1 MISLLDINV
10 LVALAWPNHVHHEPA
25 HRWFRKTGSE
35 GWATC
40 PVTQTGFVRVSSN
53 DRVLPDARPPAEAL
67 AVLER
72 IIRLPGHVFWSD
84 DTSLCTSK
92 FVSRRRLIGHQ
103 QVMDAHLLALALARG
118 GRLATFD
125 RGVLEIVPDSVPE
138 DRAACVIPA
147 S

>member
-1 MISLLDINV
+1 VISLLDVNV

-25 HRWFRKTGSE
+25 HRWFRKIRSG

-40 PVTQTGFVRVSSN
+40 PLTQTGFVRVSSN

-67 AVLER
+67 AVLEKITR
-72 IIRLPGHVFWSD
+72 VPGHVFWSD
-84 DTSLCTSK
+84 DTSLCTSR
-92 FVSRRRLIGHQ
+92 FVARGRLVGYR

-125 RGVLEIVPDSVPE
+125 RGVLEIVPDSVRA
-138 DRAACVIPA
+138 DLAACVIPA
-147 S
+147 A